1 MTRRTLLGALK
12 CAFRELRRELDTI
25 LAIFAAGLAG
35 DGVSRTRSEV
45 AIERSLGSNAKM
57 LVCEASV
64 HGLTCALV
72 PWPQLVA
79 SAAQRVRGRRTRRP
93 GNITNKTRPSF
104 PARATSAKPYPRDF
118 CTRRYRN

>member
-35 DGVSRTRSEV
+35 DGVSRTRRDV

-57 LVCEASV
+57 LVCEAS
-64 HGLTCALV
+64 GPCTLLAL
-72 PWPQLVA
+72 
-79 SAAQRVRGRRTRRP
+79 
-93 GNITNKTRPSF
+93 
-104 PARATSAKPYPRDF
+104 
-118 CTRRYRN
+118 